1 MVEMS
6 HIVVLV
12 TTDTSE
18 EAHKIADRLL
28 NERKAACV
36 NIVSGVSS
44 FFWWQSKLD
53 SAQEYLL
60 VIKTRGVVLADVI
73 RLVKQM
79 HSNEIPEVVALPIVG
94 GNPDYL
100 EWLDKEVR

>member
-1 MVEMS
+1 MVETF

-18 EAHKIADRLL
+18 EARKIADRLL

-44 FFWWQSKLD
+44 FFWWQS
-53 SAQEYLL
+53 
-60 VIKTRGVVLADVI
+60 R
-73 RLVKQM
+73 
-79 HSNEIPEVVALPIVG
+79 
-94 GNPDYL
+94 
-100 EWLDKEVR
+100 

>member
-1 MVEMS
+1 MVETS

-18 EAHKIADRLL
+18 EARKIAGRLL

-44 FFWWQSKLD
+44 FFWWQNKLD
-53 SAQEYLL
+53 AAQEHLL

-100 EWLDKEVR
+100 EWLDEEVR